1 MAGGTVPSN
10 GLTKGSMHS
19 PLRSA
24 DMPQAPTA
32 GATRQSLVLQN
43 QRPIVVSQP
52 DRDGNFVFQKDS
64 AGMGVPRGSLG
75 NLNHVSND
83 VGRHGSASMPV
94 YASAPGSSDPSGA
107 NNHNRGPVTLRQ
119 ASPGDGQQGAWR
131 GNPGAATASGA
142 HQSGGFGGA
151 QGASGAQPSSR
162 GGGGGSAGG
171 GMQPGAPSASGPA
184 GSGGGRQS
192 APAPK

>member
-1 MAGGTVPSN
+1 
-10 GLTKGSMHS
+10 
-19 PLRSA
+19 LRSA
-24 DMPQAPTA
+24 DMPKAPVA
-32 GATRQSLVLQN
+32 GATRESLVLQN
-43 QRPIVVSQP
+43 KNPMVFSKQ

-75 NLNHVSND
+75 NLNHVNND

-94 YASAPGSSDPSGA
+94 YAAAPGSSDPSGA
-107 NNHNRGPVTLRQ
+107 NSHNRGPSTLRQ
-119 ASPGDGQQGAWR
+119 ASPGNTQQGGWR
-131 GNPGAATASGA
+131 GNEGGMSGA

-162 GGGGGSAGG
+162 GGGGGGSAGG
-171 GMQPGAPSASGPA
+171 GMQASPSASGPA